1 MASDDKEKDI
11 RDWLIKNDPQGQ
23 EFLDR
28 LDAAVEKMKRRA
40 PFTPEQIRAM
50 AEAEEACACPYC
62 GRVVLCGPP
71 CCQARIEQIEF
82 ERQRPILINQARKAL
97 RRVWKR
103 AHRRFTEGTNVVDEA
118 QE

>member
-1 MASDDKEKDI
+1 MRDEKQI
-11 RDWLIKNDPQGQ
+11 REWILENDPKGQ

-28 LDAAVEKMKRRA
+28 LDTAVEKMKRRE
-40 PFTPEQIRAM
+40 PFTPEQIKAF

-71 CCQARIEQIEF
+71 CCGQRVEQIEF
-82 ERQRPILINQARKAL
+82 ERQRPILINQARKAA

-103 AHRRFTEGTNVVDEA
+103 AHTRFVKDEN
-118 QE
+118 ER

>member
-71 CCQARIEQIEF
+71 CCQARIELLEF

-103 AHRRFTEGTNVVDEA
+103 AHRRFTERTNVVDEA